1 MEKVH
6 CNIIRDLLPSYVD
19 EITSEESNQMIEEH
33 FKECESCKKAYDSLK
48 KHDFVADR
56 ADAGVAGYLMRMGK
70 KKRIEHRGMF
80 ALTFFL
86 FLLQIFLNFSNYV
99 LLPYLYIVNCIF
111 YPMYVILLLNVLGTW
126 KVHGSCFKMEKVIF
140 TVEGISLFYML
151 GIFYYLFIIMANG
164 GELPFGLEVRQTGP
178 FLDSQ
183 IKGLLV
189 VYFLLLLLYFIFQ
202 RKVKHYNQNI
212 VIMLS
217 GGAAIL
223 WNVRAAM
230 YQMAGFRQ
238 IIKTVSIFLAVVLA
252 ESIVLCGLYRKLR
265 K

>member
-1 MEKVH
+1 MGKVR

-33 FKECESCKKAYDSLK
+33 FKGCEACKETYESLK
-48 KHDFVADR
+48 KHEFVANR
-56 ADAGVAGYLMRMGK
+56 ADAGIAGYLNKIGK
-70 KKRIEHRGMF
+70 KKRMEHRGMF
-80 ALTFFL
+80 ILAL
-86 FLLQIFLNFSNYV
+86 FLLVLQISLNFSGFV
-99 LLPYLYIVNCIF
+99 LMSYLYIANCIF
-111 YPMYVILLLNVLGTW
+111 YPMYVILLLNVLETW
-126 KVHGSCFKMEKVIF
+126 KEHSSFTKMEKIVF
-140 TVEGISLFYML
+140 TIGGFSLFYML
-151 GIFYYLFIIMANG
+151 GMFYYLFVAMANG
-164 GELPFGLEVRQTGP
+164 SEPPFGLEVRQTGP

-189 VYFLLLLLYFIFQ
+189 IYFLLLLLYFIFQ
-202 RKVKHYNQNI
+202 RKVKSYNQNI

-230 YQMAGFRQ
+230 YQMVGFTQ
-238 IIKTVSIFLAVVLA
+238 IIKTVSIFLAVVLV